1 MASFFYFD
9 MGNVLV
15 HFDYA
20 IASGNMSELLDVP
33 TDVISKIVFNS
44 PLQERFETGKVSGED
59 WCAEVLQQVAE
70 ATGEAPPQ
78 VAPAGLLFANSAMF
92 TVHYEIVPVIA
103 SLGEQEKRLGIFS
116 NTCVAHWDYCE
127 SQFELIGKGF
137 GVHALSHEIG
147 FMKPWPE
154 AYAEAAR
161 MADVEP
167 QEIFFTDDR
176 AENVAA
182 AVEARFDAVLF
193 TTVEKLK
200 VDLQERG
207 VNV

>member
-59 WCAEVLQQVAE
+59 WCAAVQQQVTE
-70 ATGEAPPQ
+70 ATGKAPPQ
-78 VAPAGLLFANSAMF
+78 VAPAELLYANSAMF
-92 TVHYEIVPVIA
+92 TVHEEIAPVIA
-103 SLGEQEKRLGIFS
+103 SLGEKGIRLGIFS

-127 SQFELIGKGF
+127 SQFALIGNGF

-147 FMKPWPE
+147 FMKPRPE

-176 AENVAA
+176 EENVVA
-182 AVEARFDAVLF
+182 AVEAGFDAVPF
-193 TTVEKLK
+193 TTVGKLK